1 MNKFVKYTLIAIGSN
16 IASFV
21 IFSIPLFNCQ
31 GENCLGTFIIIL
43 FLIGISLLVQL
54 IVGLSFLANERKQ
67 LIGQAMLLTVG
78 IFLLIGFSICSIK

>member
-1 MNKFVKYTLIAIGSN
+1 MNKFVKYTLIAFGAN
-16 IASFV
+16 IVSFV
-21 IFSIPLFNCQ
+21 
-31 GENCLGTFIIIL
+31 L
-43 FLIGISLLVQL
+43 FLIPSFTCEGQDCLGPAILGVLLIGLSLLIQL